1 MTRAQIFVGAKGVS
15 LYKGH
20 DGHPDNVMPV
30 IVAALEHLHKKG
42 EVWNPDHIL
51 SSIISAFTIRDEI
64 LRQARLLELPKDYWL
79 REYHRSPQNPYYSL
93 VEEVQAGIEYIYV
106 VRRGGLRQG
115 DRKAR
120 VEVLQP
126 SCFIERG
133 TSLAKALGVST
144 PLKWASLGEG
154 KVHLRVMRS
163 YYRGSSWG
171 RLVKM
176 MLRELSASSPQPL
189 PRAS

>member
-20 DGHPDNVMPV
+20 DGYPDNVMPV
-30 IVAALEHLHKKG
+30 IVAVLEYIHKRG
-42 EVWNPDHIL
+42 EVWNPDRIL

-64 LRQARLLELPKDYWL
+64 FRQARVLELPKDYWL
-79 REYHRSPQNPYYSL
+79 REHYRSPQNPYYSL

-106 VRRGGLRQG
+106 VRRGGVRRG

-133 TSLAKALGVST
+133 TSLAKALGISR
-144 PLKWASLGEG
+144 PLKWAPVGEG

-176 MLRELSASSPQPL
+176 MLRGLSASSPQPL
-189 PRAS
+189 SKAS

>member
-20 DGHPDNVMPV
+20 DGYPDNVMPV
-30 IVAALEHLHKKG
+30 IVAALEHLNKKG
-42 EVWNPDHIL
+42 EVWNPDRIL
-51 SSIISAFTIRDEI
+51 SSIVSAFTIRDEI

-79 REYHRSPQNPYYSL
+79 REHHRSPQNAYYSL

-106 VRRGGLRQG
+106 VRRGGLRRG

-120 VEVLQP
+120 VEVLRP

-144 PLKWASLGEG
+144 PLEWTPIGEG
-154 KVHLRVMRS
+154 GLHLRVMRS
-163 YYRGSSWG
+163 YYKGSSWG

-176 MLRELSASSPQPL
+176 MLRGLSASSPL
-189 PRAS
+189 PFPKAS